1 MKLRFVVI
9 LFTAFCLLT
18 SLGFS
23 DQTMTIKTEP
33 GTSWWFG
40 IVNHGHL
47 MPLHPGYSAD
57 LAADTYGNQAQ
68 PLLLSNMGDVV
79 WCDEAPRISFS
90 GDSMTIESPGKIE
103 QHQSGST
110 LREAYRFASNK
121 YFPPSGKMPD
131 PDLFLHPQYNTWI
144 ELMYD
149 QNQEDIMK
157 YAKSIISNG
166 FPPGVL
172 MIDDN
177 WQEDYGKWDFHLR
190 RFSNPGEMISELHNM
205 GFKIMLWVCPFISP
219 DSDVYRKL
227 EADGALL
234 KNEDSLP
241 AMIRWWNGASALLDF
256 SNPRGFEWF
265 DQQLAYLTEHYQ
277 VDGFKFDAGD
287 AQYYKNVTSFKDI
300 SPNEH
305 SRLFGL
311 FGLKYPLNEYRA
323 MWKMGGQPLAER
335 LRDKNHNW
343 EDLNKLIPHMI
354 IQGLSGYPFSCPD
367 MIGGGEFTSFLEGA
381 TIDQELIVR
390 STQVHALM
398 PMMQFSVA
406 PWRILDEK
414 NLEAV
419 KRAVNIRKSFTDY
432 IYKLAEDSAL
442 SNEPIVRSME
452 FSYPHQGYENVTDQ
466 FLLGEK
472 LLVAPVLEQGKYE
485 RTVKIPSGTWK
496 NPGGEIFKGPTVVTV
511 AAPIEVL
518 PYFEKVEGQRGIDD

>member
-1 MKLRFVVI
+1 MKIRSFLF
-9 LFTAFCLLT
+9 LFTALWLL
-18 SLGFS
+18 SSIGFS
-23 DQTMTIKTEP
+23 AQTKIINNDSEK
-33 GTSWWFG
+33 SWWFG
-40 IVNHGHL
+40 VVNHGHL
-47 MPLHPGYSAD
+47 MPLNPGYKANLS
-57 LAADTYGNQAQ
+57 ADTYGNQAQ
-68 PLLLSNMGDVV
+68 PLLLSNMGDVI
-79 WCDEAPRISFS
+79 WCEEPPEIIFTDQSI
-90 GDSMTIESPGKIE
+90 TIKSKGIIE
-103 QHQSGST
+103 QHKSGST
-110 LREAYRFASNK
+110 LRDAYQFASNK
-121 YFPPSGKMPD
+121 YFPPSGKLPD
-131 PDLFLHPQYNTWI
+131 SDLFLHPQYNTWI

-149 QNQEDIMK
+149 QNQEDIMD
-157 YAKSIISNG
+157 YANAIIANG

-177 WQEDYGKWDFHLR
+177 WQEGYGKWDFQLR
-190 RFSNPGEMISELHNM
+190 RFNDPRKMINDLHDM
-205 GFKIMLWVCPFISP
+205 GFKVMLWVCPFISP

-227 EADGALL
+227 KADGVLL
-234 KNEDSLP
+234 KNKDSLP

-265 DQQLAYLTEHYQ
+265 DQQLAYLTEQYQ

-300 SPNEH
+300 NPNEH

-343 EDLNKLIPHMI
+343 EDLGKLIPHMV

-367 MIGGGEFTSFLEGA
+367 MIGGGEFTSFLDET

-406 PWRILDEK
+406 PWRILDSG
-414 NLEAV
+414 NLAAV
-419 KRAVNIRKSFTDY
+419 KKAVDLRKKYSGY
-432 IYKLAEDSAL
+432 IYDQAEDSART
-442 SNEPIVRSME
+442 NEPIIRSLE
-452 FSYPHQGYENVTDQ
+452 YVYPHQGYALVNDQ

-472 LLVAPVLEQGKYE
+472 LLVAPILEQGKYQ
-485 RTVKIPSGTWK
+485 RTVKIP
-496 NPGGEIFKGPTVVTV
+496 PGQWQDSQGKVFKGPIEITVS
-511 AAPIEVL
+511 APIDVL
-518 PYFEKVEGQRGIDD
+518 PWFKKTE